1 MRSRELSGFRAVGP
15 LWVLLCCTT
24 PRIVLG
30 SLFSWAPRPP
40 GAAAGPSGPRR
51 ARSPCIE
58 VAHGKRFLKPR
69 GVLMG
74 GGPSIAIGGTI
85 VSESYKL
92 ASGLVPWRWLRG

>member
-69 GVLMG
+69 GVHG
-74 GGPSIAIGGTI
+74 RRTEYRDRRHNRIRI
-85 VSESYKL
+85 V
-92 ASGLVPWRWLRG
+92 